1 MRENALELH
10 GVCKKYGG
18 FALRN
23 VGFTLP
29 RGTVMG
35 LIGENG
41 AGKTTTIKA
50 VLDLIRPDSGE
61 ITVLG
66 EHGSN
71 PSVREKIGVVLENG
85 GFPSA
90 MSAVQVSTLLGRA
103 YKNWNAEQ
111 FASYIEKFGIDQEKA
126 IRDYS
131 KGMKTKL
138 NIAAALSHDAELLL
152 LDEPTSG
159 LDPVVRDE
167 VLDLLYD
174 FMQDENHAILLS
186 SHITSDLDK
195 IADEIT
201 FIHKG
206 EVLLS
211 EPRDELLDTC
221 GILRCTADQLD
232 ALDPSAVR
240 AKRVGAFG
248 CEASGKTRRR
258 TGELVGRAGQHRT
271 DHAVPDERGESGDES
286 NAVCGLDESAPVDEG
301 TFDSG
306 GCHCV
311 LASLTVGKQ
320 CCRSCRLFW
329 CMLSLMVPATLM
341 SSD

>member
-1 MRENALELH
+1 MLEIQNVSKTFNA
-10 GVCKKYGG
+10 
-18 FALRN
+18 
-23 VGFTLP
+23 
-29 RGTVMG
+29 GTVNEKTALNG
-35 LIGENG
+35 LNLKLNEGDFVTVIGGNG
-41 AGKTTTIKA
+41 AGKSTMLNAVAGVWPVDEGKILIDGVDVTRLSEHQRAAYIGRVFQDPMTGTAATMQIEENLALAARRGKPRTLRIGITKA
-50 VLDLIRPDSGE
+50 EREQYRELLKTLDLGLEDRLTARVGLLSGGQRQA
-61 ITVLG
+61 L
-66 EHGSN
+66 
-71 PSVREKIGVVLENG
+71 
-85 GFPSA
+85 
-90 MSAVQVSTLLGRA
+90 TLLMA
-103 YKNWNAEQ
+103 TLVTPK
-111 FASYIEKFGIDQEKA
+111 
-126 IRDYS
+126 
-131 KGMKTKL
+131 
-138 NIAAALSHDAELLL
+138 LLL

-248 CEASGKTRRR
+248 CEALVRRD
-258 TGELVGRAGQHRT
+258 G
-271 DHAVPDERGESGDES
+271 VPANWSVEPVNIEQIMLFLTRGED
-286 NAVCGLDESAPVDEG
+286 A
-301 TFDSG
+301 
-306 GCHCV
+306 
-311 LASLTVGKQ
+311 
-320 CCRSCRLFW
+320 R
-329 CMLSLMVPATLM
+329 
-341 SSD
+341 

>member
-1 MRENALELH
+1 MRENVLELH
-10 GVCKKYGG
+10 GVCKQYGS

-66 EHGSN
+66 KHGSD
-71 PSVREKIGVVLENG
+71 PSVREKIGVVLEDG
-85 GFPSA
+85 GFPSTMNLA
-90 MSAVQVSTLLGRA
+90 QVSTLLGRA

-111 FASYIEKFGIDQEKA
+111 FASYIEKFGMDMKMDMGKA
-126 IRDYS
+126 IKDYS

-138 NIAAALSHDAELLL
+138 NIAAALSHNAELLL

-174 FMQDENHAILLS
+174 FMQDETHAILLS

-211 EPRDELLDTC
+211 EPRDELLDTY
-221 GILRCTADQLD
+221 GILRCTADQLN

-240 AKRVGAFG
+240 AKRVGTFG
-248 CEASGKTRRR
+248 CEALVRRD
-258 TGELVGRAGQHRT
+258 G
-271 DHAVPDERGESGDES
+271 VPENWSVEPVNIEQIMLFLTRGER
-286 NAVCGLDESAPVDEG
+286 
-301 TFDSG
+301 T
-306 GCHCV
+306 
-311 LASLTVGKQ
+311 Q
-320 CCRSCRLFW
+320 
-329 CMLSLMVPATLM
+329 
-341 SSD
+341 

>member
-10 GVCKKYGG
+10 GICKQYGS

-66 EHGSN
+66 KHGSD
-71 PSVREKIGVVLENG
+71 PSVREKIGVVLEDG
-85 GFPSA
+85 GFPSTMNLA
-90 MSAVQVSTLLGRA
+90 QVSTLLGRA

-111 FASYIEKFGIDQEKA
+111 FASYIEKFGMDMKMDMGKA
-126 IRDYS
+126 IKDYS

-174 FMQDENHAILLS
+174 FMQDETHAILLS

-211 EPRDELLDTC
+211 EPRDELLDTY
-221 GILRCTADQLD
+221 GVLRCTADQLD
-232 ALDPSAVR
+232 ALDLSAVR
-240 AKRVGAFG
+240 AKRVGTFG
-248 CEASGKTRRR
+248 CEALVRRD
-258 TGELVGRAGQHRT
+258 G
-271 DHAVPDERGESGDES
+271 VPTNWSVEPVNIEQIMLFLTRGER
-286 NAVCGLDESAPVDEG
+286 A
-301 TFDSG
+301 
-306 GCHCV
+306 
-311 LASLTVGKQ
+311 Q
-320 CCRSCRLFW
+320 
-329 CMLSLMVPATLM
+329 
-341 SSD
+341 

>member
-1 MRENALELH
+1 MMENALEIRGL
-10 GVCKKYGG
+10 CKEYEG
-18 FALRN
+18 FALKN
-23 VGFTLP
+23 VSFAVP

-66 EHGSN
+66 ERGAADAA
-71 PSVREKIGVVLENG
+71 VRERIGVVLDDG
-85 GFPSA
+85 GFPST
-90 MSAVQVSTLLGRA
+90 MNAVQVDTLLGKA
-103 YKNWNAEQ
+103 YRNWDSAQ
-111 FASYIEKFGIDQEKA
+111 FFAYIERFGIAKGKP
-126 IRDYS
+126 IKDYS

-138 NIAAALSHDAELLL
+138 MIAAALSHHAELLL

-211 EPRDELLDTC
+211 EPRDVLLDTY
-221 GILRCTADQLD
+221 GVLHCTADQLA
-232 ALDPSAVR
+232 ALEPSAVR
-240 AKRVGAFG
+240 AKRVGTFG
-248 CEASGKTRRR
+248 CEALVRRD
-258 TGELVGRAGQHRT
+258 G
-271 DHAVPDERGESGDES
+271 VPENWPIEPVNIEQIMLFLTRGEQ
-286 NAVCGLDESAPVDEG
+286 A
-301 TFDSG
+301 
-306 GCHCV
+306 
-311 LASLTVGKQ
+311 Q
-320 CCRSCRLFW
+320 
-329 CMLSLMVPATLM
+329 
-341 SSD
+341 

>member
-1 MRENALELH
+1 M
-10 GVCKKYGG
+10 
-18 FALRN
+18 
-23 VGFTLP
+23 
-29 RGTVMG
+29 
-35 LIGENG
+35 
-41 AGKTTTIKA
+41 
-50 VLDLIRPDSGE
+50 
-61 ITVLG
+61 
-66 EHGSN
+66 
-71 PSVREKIGVVLENG
+71 
-85 GFPSA
+85 
-90 MSAVQVSTLLGRA
+90 STLLGRA

-111 FASYIEKFGIDQEKA
+111 FASYIEKFGIDREKA

-138 NIAAALSHDAELLL
+138 NIAAALSHGAELLL

-201 FIHKG
+201 FIHKE

-232 ALDPSAVR
+232 APRPGPPCGQSAWVHSAVR
-240 AKRVGAFG
+240 
-248 CEASGKTRRR
+248 
-258 TGELVGRAGQHRT
+258 
-271 DHAVPDERGESGDES
+271 P
-286 NAVCGLDESAPVDEG
+286 
-301 TFDSG
+301 
-306 GCHCV
+306 
-311 LASLTVGKQ
+311 
-320 CCRSCRLFW
+320 W
-329 CMLSLMVPATLM
+329 
-341 SSD
+341 

>member
-1 MRENALELH
+1 MRENVLELH
-10 GVCKKYGG
+10 GVCKQYGS

-66 EHGSN
+66 KHGSD
-71 PSVREKIGVVLENG
+71 PSVREKIGVVLEDG
-85 GFPSA
+85 GFPSTMNLA
-90 MSAVQVSTLLGRA
+90 QVSTLLGRA
-103 YKNWNAEQ
+103 YKNWNAEE
-111 FASYIEKFGIDQEKA
+111 FASYIEKFGMDMKMDMGKA
-126 IRDYS
+126 IKDYS

-138 NIAAALSHDAELLL
+138 NIAAALSHNAELLL

-174 FMQDENHAILLS
+174 FMQDETHAILLS

-195 IADEIT
+195 IADAIT

-211 EPRDELLDTC
+211 EPRDQLLDTY
-221 GILRCTADQLD
+221 GVLRCTVDQLD

-240 AKRVGAFG
+240 AKRVGTFG
-248 CEASGKTRRR
+248 CEALVRRDGIPANWSVEPVNIEQIMLFL
-258 TGELVGRAGQHRT
+258 T
-271 DHAVPDERGESGDES
+271 RGER
-286 NAVCGLDESAPVDEG
+286 A
-301 TFDSG
+301 
-306 GCHCV
+306 
-311 LASLTVGKQ
+311 Q
-320 CCRSCRLFW
+320 
-329 CMLSLMVPATLM
+329 
-341 SSD
+341 

>member
-10 GVCKKYGG
+10 GICKQYGS

-66 EHGSN
+66 KHGSD
-71 PSVREKIGVVLENG
+71 PSVREKIGVVLEDG
-85 GFPSA
+85 GFPSTMNLA
-90 MSAVQVSTLLGRA
+90 QVSTLLGRA

-111 FASYIEKFGIDQEKA
+111 FASYIEKFGMDMKMDMGKA
-126 IRDYS
+126 IKDYS

-174 FMQDENHAILLS
+174 FMQDETHAILLS

-211 EPRDELLDTC
+211 EPIDELLDTY
-221 GILRCTADQLD
+221 GVLRCTADQLD

-240 AKRVGAFG
+240 AKRVGTFG
-248 CEASGKTRRR
+248 CEALVRRD
-258 TGELVGRAGQHRT
+258 G
-271 DHAVPDERGESGDES
+271 VPANWSVEPVNIEQIMLFLTRGER
-286 NAVCGLDESAPVDEG
+286 A
-301 TFDSG
+301 
-306 GCHCV
+306 
-311 LASLTVGKQ
+311 Q
-320 CCRSCRLFW
+320 
-329 CMLSLMVPATLM
+329 
-341 SSD
+341 

>member
-10 GVCKKYGG
+10 GVCKEIRRLC
-18 FALRN
+18 APQW
-23 VGFTLP
+23 GFTLP

-41 AGKTTTIKA
+41 AGKDNDHQGGA
-50 VLDLIRPDSGE
+50 RPSGQTAA

-66 EHGSN
+66 N
-71 PSVREKIGVVLENG
+71 TARIRPSVKNRRGARG
-85 GFPSA
+85 RRFPST
-90 MSAVQVSTLLGRA
+90 MSAAQVSTLLGRA

-111 FASYIEKFGIDQEKA
+111 FASYIEKFGIDREKA

-174 FMQDENHAILLS
+174 FMQGTKITAILLS

-221 GILRCTADQLD
+221 GILRCTADQLTPSTRLPCGQS
-232 ALDPSAVR
+232 ARVRSAV
-240 AKRVGAFG
+240 
-248 CEASGKTRRR
+248 
-258 TGELVGRAGQHRT
+258 
-271 DHAVPDERGESGDES
+271 
-286 NAVCGLDESAPVDEG
+286 GL
-301 TFDSG
+301 
-306 GCHCV
+306 
-311 LASLTVGKQ
+311 
-320 CCRSCRLFW
+320 W
-329 CMLSLMVPATLM
+329 
-341 SSD
+341 

>member
-1 MRENALELH
+1 
-10 GVCKKYGG
+10 
-18 FALRN
+18 
-23 VGFTLP
+23 
-29 RGTVMG
+29 MG

-66 EHGSN
+66 GHGSN

-85 GFPSA
+85 GFPST
-90 MSAVQVSTLLGRA
+90 MSAAQVSTLLSRA

-111 FASYIEKFGIDQEKA
+111 FASYIEKFGIDREKA

-221 GILRCTADQLD
+221 GILRCTADQLN

-248 CEASGKTRRR
+248 CEALVRRD
-258 TGELVGRAGQHRT
+258 G
-271 DHAVPDERGESGDES
+271 VPANWSVEPVNIEQIMLFLTRGED
-286 NAVCGLDESAPVDEG
+286 A
-301 TFDSG
+301 
-306 GCHCV
+306 
-311 LASLTVGKQ
+311 
-320 CCRSCRLFW
+320 R
-329 CMLSLMVPATLM
+329 
-341 SSD
+341 

>member
-1 MRENALELH
+1 MRENALELR
-10 GVCKKYGG
+10 GLCKKYDG
-18 FALRN
+18 FVLRN

-66 EHGSN
+66 ERGTSN
-71 PSVREKIGVVLENG
+71 PAVRERIGVVLDDG
-85 GFPSA
+85 GFPST
-90 MSAVQVSTLLGRA
+90 MNAVQVDTLLGRA
-103 YKNWNAEQ
+103 YRNWDTAQ
-111 FASYIEKFGIDQEKA
+111 FFRYIERFGIDKEKA
-126 IRDYS
+126 IKDYS

-138 NIAAALSHDAELLL
+138 VIAAALSHHAELLL

-174 FMQDENHAILLS
+174 FMQDDTHAILLS

-221 GILRCTADQLD
+221 GVLHCTAEQLE
-232 ALDPSAVR
+232 ALEPSVVR

-248 CEASGKTRRR
+248 CEALVRRD
-258 TGELVGRAGQHRT
+258 G
-271 DHAVPDERGESGDES
+271 VPANWSVEPVNIEQIMLFLTRGED
-286 NAVCGLDESAPVDEG
+286 A
-301 TFDSG
+301 
-306 GCHCV
+306 
-311 LASLTVGKQ
+311 
-320 CCRSCRLFW
+320 R
-329 CMLSLMVPATLM
+329 
-341 SSD
+341 

>member
-90 MSAVQVSTLLGRA
+90 I
-103 YKNWNAEQ
+103 
-111 FASYIEKFGIDQEKA
+111 ASYIEKFGIDREKA

-138 NIAAALSHDAELLL
+138 NIAAALSHGAELLL

-248 CEASGKTRRR
+248 CEALVRRD
-258 TGELVGRAGQHRT
+258 G
-271 DHAVPDERGESGDES
+271 VPANWSVEPVNIEQIMLFLTRGED
-286 NAVCGLDESAPVDEG
+286 A
-301 TFDSG
+301 
-306 GCHCV
+306 
-311 LASLTVGKQ
+311 
-320 CCRSCRLFW
+320 R
-329 CMLSLMVPATLM
+329 
-341 SSD
+341 

>member
-1 MRENALELH
+1 MRETVLELH
-10 GVCKKYGG
+10 GVCKQYGS

-66 EHGSN
+66 KHGSD
-71 PSVREKIGVVLENG
+71 PSVREKIGVVLEDG
-85 GFPSA
+85 GFPST
-90 MSAVQVSTLLGRA
+90 MNLTQVSTLLGRA

-111 FASYIEKFGIDQEKA
+111 FASYIEKFGMDMKMDMGKA
-126 IRDYS
+126 IKDYS

-138 NIAAALSHDAELLL
+138 NIAAALSHNAELLL

-174 FMQDENHAILLS
+174 FMQDETHAILLS

-211 EPRDELLDTC
+211 EPRDELLDTY
-221 GILRCTADQLD
+221 GILRCTADQLN

-240 AKRVGAFG
+240 AKRVGTFG
-248 CEASGKTRRR
+248 CEALVRRD
-258 TGELVGRAGQHRT
+258 G
-271 DHAVPDERGESGDES
+271 VPENWSVEPVNIEQIMLFLTRGER
-286 NAVCGLDESAPVDEG
+286 
-301 TFDSG
+301 T
-306 GCHCV
+306 
-311 LASLTVGKQ
+311 Q
-320 CCRSCRLFW
+320 
-329 CMLSLMVPATLM
+329 
-341 SSD
+341 